1 MLMAAGSIVVG
12 GCTSCEL
19 GSIVQ
24 EAIAQLEEQYPQIF
38 TLIPIEE
45 LCQLI
50 HGWAQGSIAAAVTEC
65 ERRIELELEQDPKKE
80 PDMKLSKWS
89 GGTRMGFCGK
99 DIWPADGRNG
109 WAMPAFEVMCEYS
122 TAAIN
127 EGLAAE
133 CVKRDISLGNLT
145 VAITPTAVRAFE
157 LATDGDVPG
166 MIDFL
171 KEIHHWEHNV
181 NTGPASPLKDGDVH
195 TSEMAPKHN
204 LAYAAIMQA
213 LYYLHVDARHLGNLN
228 LLRQKYG
235 AKTLL
240 HCVRV
245 CFMRSQ
251 GGYEPVPQEVQQLL
265 RNTADNVPL
274 TVGDV
279 QTLDYELNGT
289 MPAFAGHSAVS
300 AVTGGAS
307 AEDDSDMEDDLVSV
321 PTASAAASVDGSST
335 RLSPLRS
342 SASGVSSAGS
352 FSAGAGYSDCYD
364 LTGLTDDTSDQEAHS
379 SLPAAPTVSGSIPAD
394 AFAFVQHNAAPPHR
408 HRCQH
413 GSKCY
418 RRGNLVHNAEYSH
431 PGDHDYRRPKRN
443 KLAADFNATFNC

>member
-1 MLMAAGSIVVG
+1 MTGRIYDAVMLMAAGSIVAS

-65 ERRIELELEQDPKKE
+65 ERRIALELEQDPKKE

-99 DIWPADGRNG
+99 DIWPADGRTG
-109 WAMPAFEVMCEYS
+109 WAMPAFEVMCEYC

-145 VAITPTAVRAFE
+145 VAITPAAVRAFE

-204 LAYAAIMQA
+204 LAYAAIMLA
-213 LYYLHVDARHLGNLN
+213 LYYVHVDARHLGNLN

-245 CFMRSQ
+245 CFMRKH
-251 GGYEPVPQEVQQLL
+251 GGYEPVPEEVQQLL
-265 RNTADNVPL
+265 HNTADNVPL
-274 TVGDV
+274 TVGMV
-279 QTLDYELNGT
+279 QACHYELNGT

-307 AEDDSDMEDDLVSV
+307 AE
-321 PTASAAASVDGSST
+321 DGSST

-352 FSAGAGYSDCYD
+352 FSAGAGYSVCYD

-379 SLPAAPTVSGSIPAD
+379 SLPAAPTMSGSIPAD
-394 AFAFVQHNAAPPHR
+394 PADSFAFVQHNAAPPRR

-418 RRGNLVHNAEYSH
+418 RRGNPVHNAEYSH